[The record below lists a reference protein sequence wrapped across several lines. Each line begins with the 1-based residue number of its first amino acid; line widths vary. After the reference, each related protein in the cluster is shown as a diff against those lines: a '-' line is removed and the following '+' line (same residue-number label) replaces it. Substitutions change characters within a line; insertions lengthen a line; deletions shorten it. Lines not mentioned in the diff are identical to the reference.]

1 LHLRLFN
8 SMILSE
14 PMKEIKNKLIQVLA
28 LVAFIITFGTVGYIV
43 VEGWNFLDSIYMT
56 ITTITTVGYREIH
69 ELSLKGRIFTIFL
82 IVGGVGTVLYALS
95 TGARVILEGEL
106 KDIFGRRKLEKRIKD
121 LFDHYIVC
129 GYGRMGKI
137 ICRELKAEGA
147 KFIVIE
153 KNPQMLEEKEDFLLL
168 IGDATHD
175 HTLKE
180 AGVERAK
187 GLISV
192 LSTDAENLFVVLSA
206 RGLNPNLL
214 IIARAAEEDSEQK
227 LLRGGATKVISPYH
241 IGGLRMAHTVLKPT
255 VVDFIEFATKSG
267 NIELQMQEITVQEY
281 SSLIGLTLEQCSMGR
296 DLGVIIVAIKQ
307 LTGETKFNPTFGST
321 LKAGDTLI
329 ALGETSK
336 LRVIEEMARAGKS

>member
-1 LHLRLFN
+1 
-8 SMILSE
+8 MISIN
-14 PMKEIKNKLIQVLA
+14 PMEEFQKKLIQVLA
-28 LVAFIITFGTVGYIV
+28 MVVFIIVFGTIGYV
-43 VEGWNFLDSIYMT
+43 VLEGWTFLDSIYMT

-69 ELSLKGRIFTIFL
+69 ELSLKGRIFTICL
-82 IVGGVGTVLYALS
+82 IVGGVGTVLYSLS
-95 TGARVILEGEL
+95 TGARIILEGEL
-106 KDIFGRRKLEKRIKD
+106 KDIFGRRKLEKKIKD
-121 LFDHYIVC
+121 LYDHYIIC

-137 ICRELKAEGA
+137 ICKELKAEGV
-147 KFIVIE
+147 KFVVIE
-153 KNPQMLEEKEDFLLL
+153 KDPKMFEEKEDFLFL
-168 IGDATHD
+168 IGNATHD
-175 HTLKE
+175 HILKE

-206 RGLNPNLL
+206 RGLNPSLL

-267 NIELQMQEITVQEY
+267 NIELQMQEITIQEG

-296 DLGVIIVAIKQ
+296 NLGVIIVAIKQ

-336 LRVIEEMARAGKS
+336 LRTIEEMAKAEKA

>member
-1 LHLRLFN
+1 MEEFQ
-8 SMILSE
+8 
-14 PMKEIKNKLIQVLA
+14 KKLIQVLA
-28 LVAFIITFGTVGYIV
+28 LIVFIIAFGTIGYV
-43 VEGWNFLDSIYMT
+43 FVEGWTFLDSIYMT
-56 ITTITTVGYREIH
+56 IITITTVGYQEIH
-69 ELSLKGRIFTIFL
+69 ELSLKGRILTIFL

-106 KDIFGRRKLEKRIKD
+106 KDIFGRRKLEKKIKD
-121 LFDHYIVC
+121 LYDHYIVC

-137 ICRELKAEGA
+137 IGKELKAEGV
-147 KFIVIE
+147 KFVVIE
-153 KNPQMLEEKEDFLLL
+153 KDPRIFEEKEDLLFL

-206 RGLNPNLL
+206 RGLNPGLL

-267 NIELQMQEITVQEY
+267 NIELQMQEIAIQEGAN
-281 SSLIGLTLEQCSMGR
+281 LIGLTLEQCGIGR

-336 LRVIEEMARAGKS
+336 LRVIEEMAKPGKS

>member
-1 LHLRLFN
+1 LHSKSF
-8 SMILSE
+8 SSIILVK
-14 PMKEIKNKLIQVLA
+14 PMKEFQKKLIQVLA
-28 LVAFIITFGTVGYIV
+28 LIAFVIALGTVGYIV

-56 ITTITTVGYREIH
+56 IITITTVGYREIH
-69 ELSLKGRIFTIFL
+69 GLSSKGRIFTIFL

-95 TGARVILEGEL
+95 TGAKIILEGEL
-106 KDIFGRRKLEKRIKD
+106 KDIFGRKKLEKKIKD
-121 LFDHYIVC
+121 LYDHYIVC

-137 ICRELKAEGA
+137 ICRELKAEGVQ
-147 KFIVIE
+147 FVVIE
-153 KNPQMLEEKEDFLLL
+153 KDPRMLEEKEDILFL
-168 IGDATHD
+168 IGDATRD
-175 HTLKE
+175 NTLKE

-227 LLRGGATKVISPYH
+227 LLRGGATKVVSPYH

-255 VVDFIEFATKSG
+255 VVDFIEFTTKSG
-267 NIELQMQEITVQEY
+267 NIELQMQEIALQEG
-281 SSLIGLTLEQCSMGR
+281 SSLIGLTLEQCGIGR

-307 LTGETKFNPTFGST
+307 STGDTRFNPTFRST

-329 ALGETSK
+329 ALGEISK
-336 LRVIEEMARAGKS
+336 LKVIEEMAKAGRS

>member
-1 LHLRLFN
+1 
-8 SMILSE
+8 MT
-14 PMKEIKNKLIQVLA
+14 LIV
-28 LVAFIITFGTVGYIV
+28 FIIAFGTIGYMVI
-43 VEGWNFLDSIYMT
+43 EGWNFLDSIYMT

-69 ELSLKGRIFTIFL
+69 DLSFKGMLFTIVL
-82 IVGGVGTVLYALS
+82 IVGGVGTALYALT
-95 TGARVILEGEL
+95 TGAGVLLEAEF
-106 KDIFGRRKLEKRIKD
+106 KDIFGRRKLEKKMKD
-121 LFDHYIVC
+121 LNDHYIVC

-137 ICRELKAEGA
+137 ISKELKAEGV

-153 KNPQMLEEKEDFLLL
+153 KGSQMMQEKEDILFL

-180 AGVERAK
+180 AGIERAK

-206 RGLNPNLL
+206 RGLNPGLL

-267 NIELQMQEITVQEY
+267 NIELQMQEITIQEG
-281 SSLIGLTLEQCSMGR
+281 SSLIGLTLEQCGIGR

-307 LTGETKFNPTFGST
+307 STGDTRFNPTYRST
-321 LKAGDTLI
+321 LKSGDTLI
-329 ALGETSK
+329 ALGEISK
-336 LRVIEEMARAGKS
+336 LRVIEEMAKPEKS

>member
-1 LHLRLFN
+1 
-8 SMILSE
+8 MT
-14 PMKEIKNKLIQVLA
+14 LIV
-28 LVAFIITFGTVGYIV
+28 FIIAFGTIGYMVI
-43 VEGWNFLDSIYMT
+43 EGWNFLDSIYMT

-69 ELSLKGRIFTIFL
+69 DLSFKGMLFTIVL
-82 IVGGVGTVLYALS
+82 IVGGVGTALYALT
-95 TGARVILEGEL
+95 TGAGVLLEAEF
-106 KDIFGRRKLEKRIKD
+106 KDIFGRRKLEKKIKD
-121 LFDHYIVC
+121 LNDHYIVC

-137 ICRELKAEGA
+137 ISKELKAEGV

-153 KNPQMLEEKEDFLLL
+153 KGSQMMQEKEDILFL
-168 IGDATHD
+168 IGDATRD

-180 AGVERAK
+180 AGIERAK

-206 RGLNPNLL
+206 RGLNPGLL

-267 NIELQMQEITVQEY
+267 NIELQMQEITIQEG
-281 SSLIGLTLEQCSMGR
+281 SSLIGLTLEQCGIGR

-307 LTGETKFNPTFGST
+307 STGDTRFNPTFRST
-321 LKAGDTLI
+321 LKSGDTLI
-329 ALGETSK
+329 ALGEISK
-336 LRVIEEMARAGKS
+336 LRVIEEMAKPEKS